1 MKCLTRKKEKKKP
14 TNTQTHLTH
23 RRKPNRGNNLLVK
36 VKISFST
43 RFKLY
48 FYTNANETLNKTK
61 NETSERNR
69 VNNGGEKKEE
79 MLHFCRF
86 RFVQEILKRK
96 QVNENKKIL
105 TQKNNV

>member
-1 MKCLTRKKEKKKP
+1 MSAKKCLRKNNNDTCLNVKCLTRKKEKKKP

-69 VNNGGEKKEE
+69 VNNGGEKKKK
-79 MLHFCRF
+79 CCI
-86 RFVQEILKRK
+86 FVDSVLY
-96 QVNENKKIL
+96 KKY
-105 TQKNNV
+105 